1 MGIVATPVFLQNGGQ
16 NITAQFLRMGT
27 KNDRDVIIIR
37 NGAEFVRLEDGGGVE
52 KIDLTDRLLKN
63 IKKVD
68 NISPVVK
75 NGVSATKRIG
85 ASADTVLMTPNF
97 WIPFVDGVGV
107 TFLIP
112 CYSVT

>member
-1 MGIVATPVFLQNGGQ
+1 MGIIATPVFLQNGGQ
-16 NITAQFLRMGT
+16 NITAQFLTMGS

-52 KIDLTDRLLKN
+52 KINLTNRLLKN
-63 IKKVD
+63 INKVD
-68 NISPVVK
+68 NLSPVVK
-75 NGVSATKRIG
+75 TGITPSKRMG
-85 ASADTVLMTPNF
+85 TSADTVLTTPNF